1 MKKVSKSQN
10 NDKYKLFNQ
19 FIIENRQWFILLG
32 AVFLFLVLLVV
43 IVWYSSTQKKWEP
56 GFETYRY
63 IMGMKVEYSPNM
75 KLVHTEE
82 GTMID
87 DLDSAYSD
95 GTPLV
100 NPEQSQLILPVSM
113 GLMRPFHEDSL
124 KRVNYFATL
133 NKVGNVT
140 EINQNGTI
148 TNVEEGFLY
157 DGKGTYIFLEDMTL
171 SIGSSTYY
179 AHAMTY
185 ARVFYRD
192 AIEIYNMTT
201 DEYQYIDI
209 SNAET
214 TALSADGYSINLG
227 TGVMTVGDTDR
238 ILFSDIEAMGVLQ

>member
-1 MKKVSKSQN
+1 MKKVSKSRN
-10 NDKYKLFNQ
+10 SDKIRVINQ
-19 FIIENRQWFILLG
+19 LIAENRQWFILLG
-32 AVFLFLVLLVV
+32 AIFLFLILLVV

-56 GFETYRY
+56 GFETCRY

-75 KLVHTEE
+75 KLIHTED
-82 GTMID
+82 GTVIE
-87 DLDSAYSD
+87 DLDSSYSD

-100 NPEQSQLILPVSM
+100 NPNESQLILPVSM

-133 NKVGNVT
+133 NKVGDVT
-140 EINQNGTI
+140 EINQNGVI

-157 DGKGTYIFLEDMTL
+157 DGKGTYIFLEDMTITL
-171 SIGSSTYY
+171 GSSTYY

-209 SNAET
+209 SEVET

-238 ILFSDIEAMGVLQ
+238 ILFSDIEAMGVLK

>member
-1 MKKVSKSQN
+1 MKKGTKSLN
-10 NDKYKLFNQ
+10 NENKKLFER
-19 FIIENRQWFILLG
+19 FILENRQWFILLG
-32 AVFLFLVLLVV
+32 AIFLFLILLVV

-63 IMGMKVEYSPNM
+63 IMGVKVEYSPDM
-75 KLVHTEE
+75 KLVHNEE

-87 DLDSAYSD
+87 DADSSYSD

-100 NPEQSQLILPVSM
+100 NTNEAQLILPVSM

-124 KRVNYFATL
+124 KRVNYFSTL

-140 EINQNGTI
+140 EINQNGVI

-171 SIGSSTYY
+171 TIGTSTYFAHSMSY
-179 AHAMTY
+179 AK
-185 ARVFYRD
+185 VFYRD

-201 DEYQYIDI
+201 DEYEYIDI
-209 SNAET
+209 SNADT
-214 TALSADGYSINLG
+214 IALSANGYSVNLG
-227 TGVMTVGDTDR
+227 TGVMTVGDTQR
-238 ILFSDIEAMGVLQ
+238 ILFSDIEAMGVLK

>member
-43 IVWYSSTQKKWEP
+43 ILWYSSTQKKWEP

>member
-238 ILFSDIEAMGVLQ
+238 MLFSDIEAMGVLQ

>member
-1 MKKVSKSQN
+1 MKKVSKSRD
-10 NDKYKLFNQ
+10 NDKIKLVNQ
-19 FIIENRQWFILLG
+19 LIAENRQWFILLG
-32 AVFLFLVLLVV
+32 AIFLFLILLVV

-87 DLDSAYSD
+87 DLDSSYSD

-100 NPEQSQLILPVSM
+100 NPNESQLILPVSM

-133 NKVGNVT
+133 NKIGDIT
-140 EINQNGTI
+140 EINQNGVI

-157 DGKGTYIFLEDMTL
+157 DGKGTYIFLEDMTI

-201 DEYQYIDI
+201 DEYQYVDI

-214 TALSADGYSINLG
+214 TALSAEGYSINLG

>member
-1 MKKVSKSQN
+1 MKKGTKSLN
-10 NDKYKLFNQ
+10 PENKKLFER
-19 FIIENRQWFILLG
+19 FILENRQWFILLG
-32 AVFLFLVLLVV
+32 AIFLFLILLVA
-43 IVWYSSTQKKWEP
+43 IVWYSSTQKKWES

-63 IMGMKVEYSPNM
+63 IMGVKVEYSPDM
-75 KLVHTEE
+75 KLVHNEE

-87 DLDSAYSD
+87 DADSSYSD

-100 NPEQSQLILPVSM
+100 NTNEAQLILPVSM

-124 KRVNYFATL
+124 KRVNYFSTL

-140 EINQNGTI
+140 EINQNGVI

-171 SIGSSTYY
+171 TIGTSTYFAHSMSY
-179 AHAMTY
+179 AK
-185 ARVFYRD
+185 VFYRNT
-192 AIEIYNMTT
+192 IEIYNMTT
-201 DEYQYIDI
+201 DEYEYIDI

-214 TALSADGYSINLG
+214 IALSANGYSINLG

-238 ILFSDIEAMGVLQ
+238 ILFSDIEAMGVLK

>member
-1 MKKVSKSQN
+1 MKKVSKSRD
-10 NDKYKLFNQ
+10 NDKIKLVNQ
-19 FIIENRQWFILLG
+19 LIAENRQWFILLG
-32 AVFLFLVLLVV
+32 AIFLFLILLVV

-87 DLDSAYSD
+87 DMDSSYSD

-100 NPEQSQLILPVSM
+100 NPNESQLILPVSM

-133 NKVGNVT
+133 NKVGDIT
-140 EINQNGTI
+140 EINQNGII

-157 DGKGTYIFLEDMTL
+157 DGKGTYIFLEDMTI
-171 SIGSSTYY
+171 SIGSSSYY

-214 TALSADGYSINLG
+214 TALSAEGYSINLG